1 MKVFE
6 LMSILS
12 KCQTDAEVY
21 FEETSQQIEDGV
33 KLGTIAKV
41 NDVYE
46 IGVREGD
53 EDLWKVQRVLL
64 SN

>member
-6 LMSILS
+6 LMNILC

-21 FEETSQQIEDGV
+21 FEETSQQIEDGI
-33 KLGTIAKV
+33 KLGTISKV

-46 IGVREGD
+46 IGVRAGD
-53 EDLWKVQRVLL
+53 EYPWKVQRVLL